1 VWDYD
6 LPAAPV
12 LGTVTVGRDRKDIV
26 AVPTKTGLLFVFDR
40 TNGHP
45 IWPIAERSVPAS
57 DVPGEA
63 ASQSQPFPSLPA
75 PFAKQGFSFND
86 LIDFTPAIKAR
97 ALETIKDYRVG
108 PIFTPP
114 SIGGTIVMPGAIG
127 GAGWG
132 GGAFD
137 PMTGTIYI
145 KVTNQ
150 PALYKIIQPTRS
162 DSLDADYTADLAAQ
176 SLRVVMPST
185 DSAQRVPPL
194 PINKPP
200 YGTLVAIDLNT
211 GATKWNVTLGDTPA
225 IRNHPLLKNL
235 NVPPVGVAGAPGPIV
250 TAGGLIFVTGGGA
263 TLYAI
268 DPATGA
274 TLWSGG
280 LGQNAYAVPMTYRT
294 KAGKQFV
301 VIATGAATGAKLVA
315 FAVGG

>member
-1 VWDYD
+1 
-6 LPAAPV
+6 
-12 LGTVTVGRDRKDIV
+12 
-26 AVPTKTGLLFVFDR
+26 
-40 TNGHP
+40 
-45 IWPIAERSVPAS
+45 
-57 DVPGEA
+57 
-63 ASQSQPFPSLPA
+63 
-75 PFAKQGFSFND
+75 
-86 LIDFTPAIKAR
+86 
-97 ALETIKDYRVG
+97 
-108 PIFTPP
+108 
-114 SIGGTIVMPGAIG
+114 
-127 GAGWG
+127 
-132 GGAFD
+132 
-137 PMTGTIYI
+137 
-145 KVTNQ
+145 
-150 PALYKIIQPTRS
+150 
-162 DSLDADYTADLAAQ
+162 
-176 SLRVVMPST
+176 
-185 DSAQRVPPL
+185 VPPL